1 MLAITG
7 CYVLALACDVL
18 DHQIVALTGLVSGHT
33 LKHVFAALA
42 VYGVLLRL
50 KRRRIVEKGT

>member
-1 MLAITG
+1 
-7 CYVLALACDVL
+7 
-18 DHQIVALTGLVSGHT
+18 
-33 LKHVFAALA
+33 VFAALA